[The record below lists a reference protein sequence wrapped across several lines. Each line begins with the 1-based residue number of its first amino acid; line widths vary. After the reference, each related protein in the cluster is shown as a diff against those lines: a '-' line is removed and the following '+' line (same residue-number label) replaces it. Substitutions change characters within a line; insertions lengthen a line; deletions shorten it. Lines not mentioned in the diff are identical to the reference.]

1 MRPLRWITALALAMS
16 AFALV
21 MSAQKDQGVARDEVV
36 YMTHGSKYAAWW
48 SGALSGKGMVNEAA
62 ITAHFGGPGATAN
75 NREHPPLMKTLMGFS
90 EKWFHRELGW
100 AGSIGAYRMPSAAMN
115 GLLIALVF
123 AFASGIWG
131 YAAGVIAAL
140 LTLFLPRAFFH
151 AGLAAFDAAMVT
163 MWMATLMAYYRAL
176 SSRRWCVALGLVF
189 GLALATKH
197 NAVML
202 PAVMLAH
209 YVCVSLWAQREA
221 LRRPGVKAK
230 MLAAARGLW
239 STQPWI
245 APALAVLGPLVLI
258 AVWPWLWF
266 DTLDHMREWMR
277 FHLTHVHYNYEY
289 LGENWNAAPYPWH
302 VPIVTT
308 LLTAPVVTLLAAAF
322 GAGALARR
330 LLRGALD
337 QRLLRG
343 ALERRGLRGALE
355 RRLLRDARDQQDTGH
370 HDRHAPGLLLVLS
383 AGVAMGPFLLGKV
396 PIFGA
401 EKHWA
406 PAMPAICMLAGIG
419 VVAAVELAALR
430 LLGPGTRLEA
440 LAQGR
445 TKSIMAAAVVVI
457 GTLVIAAAAVETA
470 AAHPYALS
478 HYNTLAGGA
487 PGGAD
492 LGMNRQFWGYAA
504 RGVLPY
510 LNDQASTAD
519 QPTTPVYTHDAA
531 PAWGA
536 YRNAGL
542 VSTRLHDAG
551 HETAGISRS
560 KLAIVIHERHFNRHD
575 YLIWEAYETVQPVY
589 VLTFQGVPIVS
600 VYARPTRPR

>member
-1 MRPLRWITALALAMS
+1 MNPRRWITALALAVG

-21 MSAQKDQGVARDEVV
+21 MTAQKDLGVARDEVV
-36 YMTHGSKYAAWW
+36 YMAHGSKYAAWW

-90 EKWFHRELGW
+90 EKWFHRDLGW
-100 AGSIGAYRMPSAAMN
+100 AGSISAYRMPSAAMN
-115 GLLIALVF
+115 ALLIALVF
-123 AFASGIWG
+123 LFASGIWG

-176 SSRRWCVALGLVF
+176 GSRRWCVALGLVF

-209 YVCVSLWAQREA
+209 YVWVSLWSQGDA
-221 LRRPGVKAK
+221 LRQPGIKARIR
-230 MLAAARGLW
+230 AAARGLW

-245 APALAVLGPLVLI
+245 APALVVLGPLVLI
-258 AVWPWLWF
+258 ATWPWLWF
-266 DTLDHMREWMR
+266 DTLDHLREWMR

-289 LGENWNAAPYPWH
+289 LGENLNAAPYPWH

-308 LLTAPVVTLLAAAF
+308 LLTAPVVTLLAATC
-322 GAGALARR
+322 GAGALVRR
-330 LLRGALD
+330 VMDRH
-337 QRLLRG
+337 
-343 ALERRGLRGALE
+343 
-355 RRLLRDARDQQDTGH
+355 DTGQVQVQVQVQV
-370 HDRHAPGLLLVLS
+370 HDEHAPGLLLVLS
-383 AGVAMGPFLLGKV
+383 AGVAMGPFLLGSV

-406 PAMPAICMLAGIG
+406 PAMPAICMLAGLG
-419 VVAAVELAALR
+419 VVAAVELAVAR
-430 LLGPGTRLEA
+430 LLRPGTRLET
-440 LAQGR
+440 LARGR
-445 TKSIMAAAVVVI
+445 IKGITAAAVLLT
-457 GTLVIAAAAVETA
+457 GTLAIAAAAVETA

-478 HYNTLAGGA
+478 HYNALAGGA

-504 RGVLPY
+504 RGALPY
-510 LNDQASTAD
+510 LNQQANEAG
-519 QPTTPVYTHDAA
+519 QPATPVYTHDAA
-531 PAWGA
+531 PAWGV
-536 YRNAGL
+536 YRSAGL
-542 VSTRLHDAG
+542 VSAKLPDAG
-551 HETAGISRS
+551 HETAGIARS

-575 YLIWEAYETVQPVY
+575 YLIWDAYGTVQPVY

-600 VYARPTRPR
+600 VYARPK